1 MQKMGRAHNNSIHI
15 LIGLKELAPD
25 LAILAARACL
35 GEARHTVC
43 KDELLLLHCSGMLLA
58 AVAQGSLA
66 YLLLQSCTHKQS
78 TRQVTQVMP
87 FIKTKTSCAAV
98 LAFKATHTSSKFDT
112 PTSVCCT
119 CC

>member
-1 MQKMGRAHNNSIHI
+1 MVFLLLELHARNQQTLCPAAADPKRADLHLGQQGIGARPVLTHLLAGSAMQKMGRAHNNSIHI

-58 AVAQGSLA
+58 PLA
-66 YLLLQSCTHKQS
+66 H
-78 TRQVTQVMP
+78 
-87 FIKTKTSCAAV
+87 
-98 LAFKATHTSSKFDT
+98 
-112 PTSVCCT
+112 
-119 CC
+119 

>member
-1 MQKMGRAHNNSIHI
+1 MHAISRHSALLLQTPNVLICILVSRARPVLTHLLAGSAMQKMGRAHNNSIHI

-58 AVAQGSLA
+58 PLA
-66 YLLLQSCTHKQS
+66 H
-78 TRQVTQVMP
+78 
-87 FIKTKTSCAAV
+87 
-98 LAFKATHTSSKFDT
+98 
-112 PTSVCCT
+112 
-119 CC
+119 